1 MNFSDRVKELRKNKN
16 LSQSKLGEMVG
27 IHYTQ
32 VGRYEKGESFPSME
46 ILRKLADALEVSTD
60 YLMEGSSGEVALAH
74 IHDRELLHQFK
85 QVQEMEERDQE
96 MIKTFIDALITK
108 RQIQKMAR

>member
-1 MNFSDRVKELRKNKN
+1 MGFSNRVKELRKKKN
-16 LSQSKLGEMVG
+16 LSQTKLGEMVG

-60 YLMEGSSGEVALAH
+60 YLMEGSSEEVALAY